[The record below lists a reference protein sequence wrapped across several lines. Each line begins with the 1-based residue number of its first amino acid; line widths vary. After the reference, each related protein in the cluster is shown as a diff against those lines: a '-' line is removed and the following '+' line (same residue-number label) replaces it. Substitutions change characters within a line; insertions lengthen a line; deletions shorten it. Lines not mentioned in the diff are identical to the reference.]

1 MSIYRWIDKEN
12 VAHIGNG
19 MLTMKKSG
27 ITPLA
32 TTLDLEII
40 ILNGAKYHIIL
51 LICGILK

>member
-1 MSIYRWIDKEN
+1 

-19 MLTMKKSG
+19 MLTMKKNG
-27 ITPLA
+27 IIPVA

-40 ILNGAKYHIIL
+40 MLNEAKYHIIL